1 MFENTKFLT
10 CPKMLDAI
18 IFNRVVLICYGRYIK
33 IDTKQKI
40 LFTLFRLHL
49 FHHILQV
56 KDSIVT
62 GIPFA
67 GTEISPSPSPIMC
80 ETSPLPSSSTTSS
93 ENISLPSSPTHQEC
107 ATDQTSESCKENSD
121 EINMTSSSQEDRSA
135 GQADVVPV
143 HSGEESSSGDA
154 AASRSV
160 NTGYKMVFD
169 NIDMNVKPRH
179 MTSDKQTRSLHYV
192 QSYAVKD
199 RVNYDNL
206 SNELPKE
213 VCVFDILP
221 TNEDYE
227 FLKRNFAILL
237 SRVIVKFI
245 PYFTS
250 DYNELLTKHIPHE
263 HSTEMAT
270 KSEIVSVI

>member
-1 MFENTKFLT
+1 MEGILK
-10 CPKMLDAI
+10 
-18 IFNRVVLICYGRYIK
+18 LIPNK
-33 IDTKQKI
+33 KI
-40 LFTLFRLHL
+40 LFTLFWLHL
-49 FHHILQV
+49 FHHILQM

-107 ATDQTSESCKENSD
+107 ATDQTSESCEENSD

-143 HSGEESSSGDA
+143 HSGKESSSGDA

-179 MTSDKQTRSLHYV
+179 MTSDRQTRSLHYV

-206 SNELPKE
+206 SNELPTE

-227 FLKRNFAILL
+227 FLKRNFTILL

-270 KSEIVSVI
+270 KSETVSVL